1 MILDDFRLDGKIA
14 LVTGGTKGLGR
25 AMALGLAQAGADL
38 ALVSRS
44 PNPELAAEIES
55 LGRRCFHHVA
65 DLTEREQIKGVI
77 PAVAGEMGG
86 LDILVNDAGINRR
99 YPVTEFP
106 EEEWS
111 RVLEIQLNAT
121 FLLSQAAARI
131 MLEKGRGKIINI
143 ASVLSFQG
151 GLYVP
156 AYTAAKHAVV
166 GLTKSFANDL
176 ASKGINV
183 NAIAPGWYATEL
195 TAAVKDDP
203 ARYKSILDRIP
214 AGRWGD
220 PSELAGA
227 VVFLASKASDYV
239 HGTVLA
245 VDGGWLSW

>member
-55 LGRRCFHHVA
+55 LGRRCFHHAA